1 MNDFH
6 ADILPLWE
14 LRLRT
19 SKAQWLEQA
28 RSLAREIATTQG
40 WVSVDCIRAR
50 MAPPADT
57 DPRIMG
63 AVLRRSEFELLKY
76 VQSTRAVS
84 HKRPIAVFVLKPQ
97 R

>member
-6 ADILPLWE
+6 SDMLPLWE

-28 RSLAREIATTQG
+28 RSLARQIATKQG

-63 AVLRRSEFELLKY
+63 AVLRRSEFDVLKY

-97 R
+97 K